1 MKPFDFAGYLHQKV
15 GAVNYNRANFI
26 LGNME
31 KIPQICAQVP
41 THFTPYEI
49 VSCAMFIARYYDN
62 PMRIYM
68 RWRDT
73 FGPMVALRCAR
84 LLVPK
89 WIEPVQEFWSART
102 AYANQVYKQ
111 HKTNT
116 K

>member
-15 GAVNYNRANFI
+15 GAENYNRANFI

-41 THFTPYEI
+41 THSTPYEI
-49 VSCAMFIARYYDN
+49 VSCA
-62 PMRIYM
+62 MRIYM